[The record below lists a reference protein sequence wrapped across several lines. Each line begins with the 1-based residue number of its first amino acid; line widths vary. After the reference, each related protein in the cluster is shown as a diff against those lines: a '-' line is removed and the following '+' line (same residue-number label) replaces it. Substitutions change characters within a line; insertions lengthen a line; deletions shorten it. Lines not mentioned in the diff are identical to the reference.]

1 MRYRLGDVCSRLSS
15 GKTIS
20 ASAVADAGL
29 YPVYGANGL
38 RGYTNSS
45 NFKGQCALIG
55 RQGAYCG
62 NVKYFSG
69 EGYITEHAVVLQ
81 ANGLADT
88 QYLAYRLSIL
98 DLGRLSG
105 QSAQP
110 GLSVKDLSN
119 QIVDLP
125 SLDVQRSVANLL
137 SALDRKIALNRR
149 KIATLEKMA
158 KEIYEYS
165 LKDHQNIE
173 ICKVSDIVNV
183 RTGKMDANF
192 ATPLGK
198 YPFFTCSDQVL
209 RCDELAF
216 RGSAVLLAGNGNFG
230 VKFYDGEFNAYQRTY
245 VLIPHNTDMFGTLYC
260 AVKRMSEVLS
270 SKSAGSIVK
279 FITKGDVESIN
290 VPYHRTM
297 GLKINACLKQI
308 LALEK
313 SSSSLMELRDF
324 LLPLLMNGQ
333 VQVGEL
339 YGAD

>member
-45 NFKGQCALIG
+45 NSKGQCALIG

-81 ANGLADT
+81 ANCLADT

-98 DLGRLSG
+98 ELGRLSG

-137 SALDRKIALNRR
+137 SALDRKIALNRK

-158 KEIYEYS
+158 KEIYDYWF
-165 LKDHQNIE
+165 
-173 ICKVSDIVNV
+173 V
-183 RTGKMDANF
+183 
-192 ATPLGK
+192 
-198 YPFFTCSDQVL
+198 
-209 RCDELAF
+209 
-216 RGSAVLLAGNGNFG
+216 
-230 VKFYDGEFNAYQRTY
+230 
-245 VLIPHNTDMFGTLYC
+245 
-260 AVKRMSEVLS
+260 
-270 SKSAGSIVK
+270 
-279 FITKGDVESIN
+279 
-290 VPYHRTM
+290 
-297 GLKINACLKQI
+297 
-308 LALEK
+308 
-313 SSSSLMELRDF
+313 
-324 LLPLLMNGQ
+324 
-333 VQVGEL
+333 
-339 YGAD
+339 